1 MVSPLTAPVPDEG
14 TMGHTEPGASVVST
28 DLHINIGHFR
38 DLCELTLRKTI
49 IEFSGGPP
57 LGAVWVRGHG
67 GSGL

>member
-1 MVSPLTAPVPDEG
+1 
-14 TMGHTEPGASVVST
+14 MGHTEPGASVVST